1 VSEGATVL
9 ALPDPPLT
17 DDLVRL
23 REPAARDLHAVVEA
37 CQDPLVQRYTRVP
50 TPYEEVDAR
59 AFIGGAAGRRI
70 LGQSLELVIAGRED
84 DRLLGMVGLIAD
96 RHDAL
101 RAEIGYWVAPV
112 ARGRGV
118 ATRALGL
125 LSRWCVTIG
134 GFERLDLQAATA
146 NLASLRVAERCGF
159 VREGVL
165 RNSWYRGGGR
175 SDMVLFSLVPE
186 DMAPSPR
193 NERTVSG
200 EEQRGRGA

>member
-1 VSEGATVL
+1 
-9 ALPDPPLT
+9 
-17 DDLVRL
+17 
-23 REPAARDLHAVVEA
+23 
-37 CQDPLVQRYTRVP
+37 
-50 TPYEEVDAR
+50 
-59 AFIGGAAGRRI
+59 
-70 LGQSLELVIAGRED
+70 
-84 DRLLGMVGLIAD
+84 
-96 RHDAL
+96 
-101 RAEIGYWVAPV
+101 
-112 ARGRGV
+112 
-118 ATRALGL
+118 
-125 LSRWCVTIG
+125 VTIG

>member
-9 ALPDPPLT
+9 ALPDPPLA

-23 REPAARDLHAVVEA
+23 REPATRDLGAVVEA

-50 TPYEEVDAR
+50 EPYREADGR

-70 LGQSLELVIAGRED
+70 LGQSLELVIAGRD
-84 DRLLGMVGLIAD
+84 DDVLLGMIGLIAD

-101 RAEIGYWVAPV
+101 RAEIGYWGAPS

-118 ATRALGL
+118 ATRALAL
-125 LSRWCVTIG
+125 LSRWCMTIG
-134 GFERLDLQAATA
+134 GFQRLDLQAATA
-146 NLASLRVAERCGF
+146 NEASLRVAQHCGF

-186 DMAPSPR
+186 DMAPFTR
-193 NERTVSG
+193 NDRTVSG
-200 EEQRGRGA
+200 EEQRG

>member
-9 ALPDPPLT
+9 ALPDPPLA
-17 DDLVRL
+17 DDVVRL
-23 REPAARDLHAVVEA
+23 REPAARDLGAVVEA

-50 TPYEEVDAR
+50 TPYEEADGR

-70 LGQSLELVIAGRED
+70 LGQSLELVIAGRDD
-84 DRLLGMVGLIAD
+84 DRLLGMIGLIAD

-101 RAEIGYWVAPV
+101 RAEIGYWVAPA

-125 LSRWCVTIG
+125 LSRWCMTIG
-134 GFERLDLQAATA
+134 GFARLDLQAATA
-146 NLASLRVAERCGF
+146 NEASLRVAERCGF

-165 RNSWYRGGGR
+165 RSSWYRGGGR

-186 DMAPSPR
+186 DMGRFPR
-193 NERTVSG
+193 NERTVSA
-200 EEQRGRGA
+200 EEDRG